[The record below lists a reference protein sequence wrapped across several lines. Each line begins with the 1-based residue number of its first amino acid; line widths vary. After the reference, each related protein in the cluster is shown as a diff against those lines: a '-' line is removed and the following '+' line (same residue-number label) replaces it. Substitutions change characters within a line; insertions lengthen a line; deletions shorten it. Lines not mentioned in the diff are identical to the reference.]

1 MPNLSIRDMPQ
12 AVHRALKSEAARN
25 RRSLNREIL
34 IRLEES
40 LTHEASDAEAVLER
54 IRRRKRAIGPI
65 DLDPQTVRSLREAGR
80 L

>member
-1 MPNLSIRDMPQ
+1 MPNLSVRDVPQ
-12 AVHRALKSEAARN
+12 AVHSALKAEAARN

-40 LTHEASDAEAVLER
+40 LASRASDPEAVLER

-80 L
+80 H